1 MRKIVGIMAALS
13 FILMCGFVGG
23 MDRDLISSVKGFIGA
38 LIFTAVFAVC
48 MFILGVEENG

>member
-1 MRKIVGIMAALS
+1 MRKIVGIIAVLS

-38 LIFTAVFAVC
+38 AICTVIFAVAC
-48 MFILGVEENG
+48 IKASGE